1 MSDTPDIGREDAT
14 LRRQSAAMNASK
26 VRVWFVREVLPLEA
40 ALMQF
45 LRRSLSNKSD
55 VDDVRQDV
63 YVRVFEAA
71 RREFP
76 APVRP
81 FVFAVARNLMIDR
94 MRKESVIPIEAV
106 ADIELTGVAGNEPAP
121 DRNVIAREELARL
134 QRSLDLLPPR
144 VREAVTL
151 RKIEGLSRQDIALR
165 MGISEHTVDR
175 HLTDGMCALADLM
188 FSDPSEL
195 RSKG

>member
-1 MSDTPDIGREDAT
+1 MSDTPDIGREDAN
-14 LRRQSAAMNASK
+14 LRSKSAAMNASK
-26 VRVWFVREVLPLEA
+26 VRAWFVREVLPLEA

-71 RREFP
+71 RREIPVP
-76 APVRP
+76 ARP
-81 FVFAVARNLMIDR
+81 FVFTVARNLVIDR
-94 MRKESVIPIEAV
+94 MRKENVIPIEVV
-106 ADIELTGVAGNEPAP
+106 ADLDTMGIAGDEPSP
-121 DRNVIAREELARL
+121 DRNVIAREDLARL
-134 QRSLDLLPPR
+134 QRGLDLLSPR
-144 VREAVTL
+144 IQEAVVL
-151 RKIEGLSRQDIALR
+151 RKIEGLSRQEIAVR

-188 FSDPSEL
+188 FSDPAEL